1 VVAAL
6 WLGRIS
12 TSEAQPSETET
23 PVLPTPVPVNQPPP
37 NEQPGDASTEP
48 TSEST
53 SEPIETPADDSTLVA
68 EPPAADSDAFRVP
81 TLQIHGFV
89 SEGAFIS
96 TANEYI
102 GESSR
107 GSLRLFE
114 AGLNISKDIAD
125 RLRAGIQLY
134 ARDVGTF
141 RDLPPRL
148 DWAYLDYHWKPW
160 LGLRAGV
167 IKMPF
172 GLYNEYADVDTART
186 AILMPQSVYPLRD
199 RSALLAQ
206 TGFSI
211 YGDQPLGTSAG
222 ALEYQVWLGTLNIP
236 ENALELSGAKLDDVD
251 TKYVT
256 GAQLYWRSPLDG
268 LRVGATFLRT
278 SIDFKITLDPAGV
291 SALIMAGLVPAD
303 FTGKLV
309 ISQRPDQLWI
319 ASAEYT
325 YDDWLFAAE
334 YSRWYKRQRS
344 TLPSLLPTFE
354 EEAERFYVMATRRF
368 SPSLEVGAY
377 YSVLYADVA
386 DRHGRNTMRFA
397 EPFLAWQRDAT
408 ATLRFD
414 VNDRWL
420 WKVEAHVI
428 DGTADLFASRNPD
441 PERWWG
447 LFLVKTTV
455 TF

>member
-1 VVAAL
+1 MNRLRGAHHIITLVVVGVLAEP
-6 WLGRIS
+6 
-12 TSEAQPSETET
+12 TSEAQPQPEGEPVETQAAS
-23 PVLPTPVPVNQPPP
+23 PAVLVEPPP
-37 NEQPGDASTEP
+37 PVTE
-48 TSEST
+48 EVDGQ
-53 SEPIETPADDSTLVA
+53 ALA
-68 EPPAADSDAFRVP
+68 
-81 TLQIHGFV
+81 IHGFV

-96 TANEYI
+96 TANDYL
-102 GESSR
+102 GVSSR
-107 GSLRLFE
+107 GSVELFE
-114 AGLNISKDIAD
+114 AGLNVSKDIAD
-125 RLRAGIQLY
+125 RLHAGIQLY

-148 DWAYLDYHWKPW
+148 DWAYLDYHWKAW

-172 GLYNEYADVDTART
+172 GLYNEYADVDAART

-211 YGDQPLGTSAG
+211 YGERSLGACAG
-222 ALEYQVWLGTLNIP
+222 SLEYQAWLGTLNIP
-236 ENALELSGAKLDDVD
+236 ENALELTGARLDDID

-256 GAQLYWRSPLDG
+256 GAQLFWHTPLDG
-268 LRVGATFLRT
+268 LRIGGTFLRT
-278 SIDFKITLDPAGV
+278 SIDFKLTLDPSTV

-319 ASAEYT
+319 ASAEYIH
-325 YDDWLFAAE
+325 DDWSFAAE
-334 YSRWYKRQRS
+334 YSRAYKRQTS
-344 TLPSLLPTFE
+344 TLRTLLPTFE
-354 EEAERFYVMATRRF
+354 DEAERFYALVTRRL
-368 SPSLEVGAY
+368 SPAVELGAY
-377 YSVLYADVA
+377 YSVLYADVD
-386 DRHGRNTMRFA
+386 DRHGRDMMKYAKPFA
-397 EPFLAWQRDAT
+397 AWQRDAS

-420 WKVEAHVI
+420 WKLEGHVI
-428 DGTADLFASRNPD
+428 DGTADLFASKNPD